1 MKHLLAAIRIN
12 IVFMIFLG
20 LGYPLIMTL
29 VSKGL
34 FPDKANGSTISR
46 EGKVLGSS
54 LIGQKFEKA
63 DYFWSRP
70 SAIDYNPLPS
80 GGSNLGLQSEALKK
94 VMEERKRRLM
104 AAHPE
109 SGEPPQDL
117 LFTSAS
123 GLDPHISPEAARYQI
138 LRVAK
143 ARLLDPLKVTE
154 FVERHIEARQWGFF
168 GEPAVNVL
176 RLNTALDEMQE
187 VK

>member
-12 IVFMIFLG
+12 IFFMIFLG
-20 LGYPLIMTL
+20 LGYPLVMT
-29 VSKGL
+29 VISNGL
-34 FPDKANGSTISR
+34 FQDKADGSIISMD
-46 EGKVLGSS
+46 GKAMGSS

-63 DYFWSRP
+63 EYFWPRP

-80 GGSNLGLQSEALKK
+80 GGSNLSLQSENLKR
-94 VMEERKRRLM
+94 VVEERKRRLT

-123 GLDPHISPEAARYQI
+123 GLDPHISPAAARYQI

-143 ARLLDPLKVTE
+143 ARLLDPLKVTAL
-154 FVERHIEARQWGFF
+154 VERHIEARQWGGF
-168 GEPAVNVL
+168 GEPTVNVL
-176 RLNTALDEMQE
+176 KLNIALDGMQE